1 MKGECQYHNSSL
13 EQDFNVRI
21 KLIEIIISFLVN
33 VSWVS
38 YIRRVKISS
47 FYE

>member
-1 MKGECQYHNSSL
+1 MEGECQYRNSSL

-33 VSWVS
+33 VNWVS
-38 YIRRVKISS
+38 YISRVKISS
-47 FYE
+47 FHE